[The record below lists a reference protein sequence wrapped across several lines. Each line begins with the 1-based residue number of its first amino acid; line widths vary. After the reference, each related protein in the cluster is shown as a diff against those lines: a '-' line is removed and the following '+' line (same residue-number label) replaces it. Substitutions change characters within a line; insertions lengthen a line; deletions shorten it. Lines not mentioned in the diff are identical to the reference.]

1 MQYAASKQSSPLS
14 SPTSG
19 PATAQFVWWVFR
31 PRLLSSLIGSA
42 HISLLLFR
50 AFAPGLSDNFARNG
64 LSDKPTK
71 HLQSSLCRP
80 PNALRMLRT
89 VDGGEYICCS
99 DNDIDPA
106 PEVDVWQIC
115 KLKLL
120 SSRSIHYV
128 CIIDHCSDCPRNGYS
143 REISEAGDKW
153 FEGCVLSCWNR
164 GESRWGGCAM
174 DGHNGVVFCIFFLRG
189 QRSKVITDYFRAH
202 N

>member
-1 MQYAASKQSSPLS
+1 MQYRSSRHHYRLQHQDLLPLS
-14 SPTSG
+14 LCDECSG
-19 PATAQFVWWVFR
+19 PGSFR
-31 PRLLSSLIGSA
+31 PSSVLRPA
-42 HISLLLFR
+42 HISLLLIL
-50 AFAPGLSDNFARNG
+50 AFAPGLPDNFARSG
-64 LSDKPTK
+64 LSDKPPK
-71 HLQSSLCRP
+71 HLQSPLCRP

-143 REISEAGDKW
+143 REISEAGDK
-153 FEGCVLSCWNR
+153 
-164 GESRWGGCAM
+164 
-174 DGHNGVVFCIFFLRG
+174 
-189 QRSKVITDYFRAH
+189 
-202 N
+202 